1 MSSQVL
7 ADSIDPEKLSQ
18 LAPVEFTAPM
28 LCYVVKK
35 TGPASSTEEAS
46 FSAAQQASVGG
57 LAALFVCYA
66 TSPSTSRSAT
76 SGSAITSAASHKDKK
91 ASDHDMSSVER
102 RLMDEGTRMAGRCGR
117 FRKSDEASECNN
129 SWIHGG
135 MGFPFSTSAYALG
148 GDAPMEQPHYRPFLG
163 GMKTGR
169 AFL

>member
-7 ADSIDPEKLSQ
+7 ANSIDPEKLSQ
-18 LAPVEFTAPM
+18 LAPEEFTTPM

-35 TGPASSTEEAS
+35 TGPASTEEAS

-57 LAALFVCYA
+57 LGALFVSYA
-66 TSPSTSRSAT
+66 TSSSTSRSAT
-76 SGSAITSAASHKDKK
+76 SGSAIKSAASHKDKK
-91 ASDHDMSSVER
+91 ASDHDHRSSVER
-102 RLMDEGTRMAGRCGR
+102 RLMDEGPRMAGRSGR
-117 FRKSDEASECNN
+117 LRKFDEASECNN

-148 GDAPMEQPHYRPFLG
+148 GDASMEQPHYRPFLG